1 MPGVVLGAGK
11 TAMRKIWCSY
21 FGGVEEVTI
30 YSKSGDN
37 MCYEKKIKQVT
48 EGGRGERL
56 GSYKL
61 VGRTSPMTFEQTS
74 ERNKRESQWV
84 SRVRTY

>member
-37 MCYEKKIKQVT
+37 MCYEKKNKA
-48 EGGRGERL
+48 GYR
-56 GSYKL
+56 
-61 VGRTSPMTFEQTS
+61 GRTWGAAGFI
-74 ERNKRESQWV
+74 
-84 SRVRTY
+84 